1 MAENRTVCQFK
12 GGGGLERMRGEVDT
26 LMHTMGRCR
35 LLRSLLIVSLIVADR
50 CELLRGLFCITSWV
64 TGIVVE

>member
-1 MAENRTVCQFK
+1 MF
-12 GGGGLERMRGEVDT
+12 LRGEVDT

-35 LLRSLLIVSLIVADR
+35 LLRSLLVVSRIVADR

>member
-1 MAENRTVCQFK
+1 MF
-12 GGGGLERMRGEVDT
+12 LRGEVDT

-50 CELLRGLFCITSWV
+50 CELLRGLFCVTS
-64 TGIVVE
+64 

>member
-1 MAENRTVCQFK
+1 MF
-12 GGGGLERMRGEVDT
+12 LRGEVDT

-35 LLRSLLIVSLIVADR
+35 LLRSLLVVSLIVADR

-64 TGIVVE
+64 TGIVVECFGSLRIVLNRF